1 MSTLLIAATLAFAV
15 QAPSPT
21 PSPAPTAAPSPAAPT
36 VASVLAAATASDWRP
51 LDPENTMYLELA
63 TGRVVMEL
71 APAFAPNHVANV
83 KALVREG
90 YFDGLTINRVQD
102 NYVVQ
107 WGDANADNPT
117 TRRQVK
123 TAKDTLPGEFDR
135 AMSPEVPFTP
145 APDGDVYAAEAGW
158 SNGFPAARDPKAGRT
173 WIPYCY
179 GVLGTARG
187 GATDSGG
194 GKQLFV
200 IIGHS
205 PRHLDRNY
213 TAFGRVVKG
222 IELLSTLPRGSR
234 GLSFYEKPEQRVPI
248 QRVRVAA
255 DVPEGERT
263 ALQILRTDTPTFR
276 SLVGARRTRTEP
288 GFAFPVGRIEVCN
301 VPIPTKEPEVKA
313 LNSAPN
319 DRPLR

>member
-1 MSTLLIAATLAFAV
+1 MKLALAGLALVIPALATA
-15 QAPSPT
+15 QT
-21 PSPAPTAAPSPAAPT
+21 PEPAPTKAPPT
-36 VASVLAAATASDWRP
+36 TASVMAAATASDWRP
-51 LDPENTMYLELA
+51 LDPENTLYLELA
-63 TGRVVMEL
+63 TGRVVIEL
-71 APAFAPNHVANV
+71 APAFAPNHAANV

-107 WGDANADNPT
+107 WGDANEGAA
-117 TRRQVK
+117 RRPIKV
-123 TAKDTLPGEFDR
+123 AKETLPGEFDR
-135 AMSPEVPFTP
+135 AIAPDLPFTP

-158 SNGFPAARDPKAGRT
+158 TMGFPAARDPKSGRT

-187 GATDSGG
+187 SATDSGG
-194 GKQLFV
+194 GSQLFV

-213 TAFGRVVKG
+213 TAFGRVLKG
-222 IELLSTLPRGSR
+222 IELLSTLPRGTG
-234 GLSFYEKPEQRVPI
+234 GLGFYEKAEQRVTI

-255 DVPEGERT
+255 DVPASERT
-263 ALQILRTDTPTFR
+263 ALQVLRTDTDTFR
-276 SLVGARRTRTEP
+276 SLVTARRTRTEP

-301 VPIPTKEPEVKA
+301 VTVPVK
-313 LNSAPN
+313 
-319 DRPLR
+319 

>member
-1 MSTLLIAATLAFAV
+1 MTYLLIAAMAALAG
-15 QAPSPT
+15 QTPT
-21 PSPAPTAAPSPAAPT
+21 PRPASSASPAATPSTSPVPAASPAPPARPN
-36 VASVLAAATASDWRP
+36 VASVLSAATASDWRP
-51 LDPENTMYLELA
+51 LDPENTVYLELA

-90 YFDGLTINRVQD
+90 YFDGLSINRVQD

-107 WGDANADNPT
+107 WGDPNEGEAS
-117 TRRQVK
+117 RKIK
-123 TAKDTLPGEFDR
+123 TAKEKLPGEFDQVITS
-135 AMSPEVPFTP
+135 AIPFTP
-145 APDGDVYAAEAGW
+145 SPDGDVYAAEAGW
-158 SNGFPAARDPKAGRT
+158 SNSFPAARDPKAGRT

-179 GVLGTARG
+179 GVLGTARAT
-187 GATDSGG
+187 ATDSGG
-194 GKQLFV
+194 GSDLFV

-222 IELLSTLPRGSR
+222 IELLSVLPRGSGNLGR
-234 GLSFYEKPEQRVPI
+234 YTKPEQRVPI
-248 QRVRVAA
+248 QRVRMAA
-255 DVPEGERT
+255 DVPESERT

-276 SLVGARRTRTEP
+276 SLVNARRTRTEE

-301 VPIPTKEPEVKA
+301 VPIPTK
-313 LNSAPN
+313 
-319 DRPLR
+319 